1 MASPAPGSHPR
12 PDGADFDASG
22 NNAASL
28 DGQDA
33 IISVKAL
40 SQAQERRLINYFE
53 DKLLDITRAFKKRS
67 VAAPCNQPTFL

>member
-1 MASPAPGSHPR
+1 MASPVPDSHPR

-28 DGQDA
+28 DGEDA
-33 IISVKAL
+33 TISVKAL

-67 VAAPCNQPTFL
+67 VAAACNRPTFS

>member
-1 MASPAPGSHPR
+1 MASPDSHSR
-12 PDGADFDASG
+12 PDGTDFDAPG

-28 DGQDA
+28 DGQDS

-67 VAAPCNQPTFL
+67 VAAACNQPAFS